1 MRKLVVKQAKYIRYR
16 ATEQLRVTNESFPG
30 DPYFRGKECEF
41 VDGLSSYDPVTGEG
55 KWGYT
60 GTVTQVEPG
69 AFGGETALQ
78 SLTLP
83 EGIEYIGSNAFNNS
97 GLEEIVLPET
107 LVEIDQFAFS
117 KTRLTEVV
125 IPGSVESVA
134 RFGVRGEKQRR
145 LAAGEGRFRGK

>member
-1 MRKLVVKQAKYIRYR
+1 MRDTDTSPKRQGC
-16 ATEQLRVTNESFPG
+16 TFPG

-41 VDGLSSYDPVTGEG
+41 IDGLSSYDPVTGEG

-97 GLEEIVLPET
+97 GLE
-107 LVEIDQFAFS
+107 DRSSSA
-117 KTRLTEVV
+117 
-125 IPGSVESVA
+125 GSR
-134 RFGVRGEKQRR
+134 RFTTCPPTGRR
-145 LAAGEGRFRGK
+145 RSAAA